1 MLKKYFA
8 PGSLFSYKGYR
19 NFFISGLI
27 FVLGSSAFPIAL
39 AVTVLDNGGD
49 ASALGLI
56 LAARVLSG
64 TIFML
69 IGGVWA
75 DRLPRKWIMIG
86 ADSFRAALCIV
97 LLIVSAT
104 DLPLW
109 AVGVLVF
116 LMGLGDSFGAPA
128 GSAIVPSLLPDH
140 LLPQGNVAKGIVGKV
155 GTIVGPGLGGLSIA
169 IVGADWT
176 FAFIGIFF
184 LIATSLI
191 FTINEP
197 PRQEILE
204 DKPTFLFELREG
216 FKLVWEIK
224 WIAASIAMASF
235 QLMVIVAAETVLLPV
250 ITRREFGTDSVF
262 ALSAAAFSLG
272 GMISAIVA
280 IKLKTKKPGLLAI
293 SWWALFAV
301 APLVL
306 AFPINETVVV
316 VGYLIAG
323 LSIGGWEAYWVTSVQ
338 REVPQ
343 DMQGRVFSIDM
354 VGSGGLM
361 PIGMALVGP
370 AVALMGER
378 TFLLGAIVFHV
389 LICYLVLLVPGVAE
403 MRDPRRRVEGDST
416 QNDSTQND
424 STKSEQSQA

>member
-1 MLKKYFA
+1 MLEKYFA

-27 FVLGSSAFPIAL
+27 FVLGASAFPIAL

-56 LAARVLSG
+56 LASRVLAG
-64 TIFML
+64 TLFML
-69 IGGVWA
+69 VGGVWA

-86 ADSFRAALCIV
+86 ADSFRAMICLV
-97 LLIVSAT
+97 LLVVSAN

-109 AVGVLVF
+109 AIGLLVF

-140 LLPQGNVAKGIVGKV
+140 LLPVGNVAKGLVAKI

-169 IVGADWT
+169 FLGADWT
-176 FAFIGIFF
+176 FALIGGFF
-184 LIATSLI
+184 LIATSMILRI
-191 FTINEP
+191 HEP

-204 DKPTFLFELREG
+204 DKPTFLFELKEG

-235 QLMVIVAAETVLLPV
+235 QLMVIVAAETVLLPIV
-250 ITRREFGTDSVF
+250 SRREFGTDSVF
-262 ALSAAAFSLG
+262 AISAAAFSLG

-280 IKLKTKKPGLLAI
+280 IKMRPKRPGFVAI
-293 SWWALFAV
+293 WLWALFAF

-306 AFPINETVVV
+306 AFPFNEYVVIG
-316 VGYLIAG
+316 GYFIAG
-323 LSIGGWEAYWVTSVQ
+323 LSIGGWEAYWVTAVQ

-361 PIGMALVGP
+361 PLGMALVGP
-370 AVALMGER
+370 VIVLMGEKP
-378 TFLLGAIVFHV
+378 FLISAIVFHV

-403 MRDPRRRVEGDST
+403 MRDPRRNVPQSDS
-416 QNDSTQND
+416 QESN
-424 STKSEQSQA
+424 STKGEQSQA

>member
-19 NFFISGLI
+19 NFFISSAI
-27 FVLGSSAFPIAL
+27 FVIGASAFPIAL
-39 AVTVLDNGGD
+39 AVTILDKGGD

-56 LAARVLSG
+56 LAARVAAG
-64 TIFML
+64 TLFML

-86 ADSFRAALCIV
+86 ADSFRAAICLV
-97 LLIVSAT
+97 LLFVSAH

-109 AVGVLVF
+109 AIGLLVF

-140 LLPQGNVAKGIVGKV
+140 LLPAGNVARGIVGKV
-155 GTIVGPGLGGLSIA
+155 GNIVGPGVGGLAIA
-169 IVGADWT
+169 VIGADWT
-176 FAFIGIFF
+176 FG
-184 LIATSLI
+184 LIAGSFLFATTLI
-191 FTINEP
+191 FTIKEK

-204 DKPTFLFELREG
+204 DKPTFLFELKEG

-262 ALSAAAFSLG
+262 ALSAAMFSLG
-272 GMISAIVA
+272 GGLSAIAAIKYNTKRPGFVA
-280 IKLKTKKPGLLAI
+280 IWL
-293 SWWALFAV
+293 WALFAI

-306 AFPINETVVV
+306 AFPINETFVVI
-316 VGYLIAG
+316 GYFIAG
-323 LSIGGWEAYWVTSVQ
+323 LSIGGWEAYWVTAVQ

-361 PIGMALVGP
+361 PLGMALVGP

-378 TFLLGAIVFHV
+378 PFLISAIVFHV
-389 LICYLVLLVPGVAE
+389 VICYLVLLVPGVAE
-403 MRDPRRRVEGDST
+403 MRDPRRSSSNG
-416 QNDSTQND
+416 
-424 STKSEQSQA
+424 EQSQA

>member
-8 PGSLFSYKGYR
+8 PGSLLSYKGYR

-27 FVLGSSAFPIAL
+27 FVLGASAFPIAL

-56 LAARVLSG
+56 LAARVAAG
-64 TIFML
+64 TLFML
-69 IGGVWA
+69 VGGVWA

-86 ADSFRAALCIV
+86 ADSFRAVICLAL
-97 LLIVSAT
+97 LFVSAHE
-104 DLPLW
+104 LPLW
-109 AVGVLVF
+109 AIGLLVF

-140 LLPQGNVAKGIVGKV
+140 LLPAGNVAKGIVGKV
-155 GTIVGPGLGGLSIA
+155 GNIVGPGLGGLA
-169 IVGADWT
+169 IVSIGADWT
-176 FAFIGIFF
+176 FGIIGVSF
-184 LIATSLI
+184 LLATSLI
-191 FTINEP
+191 FTIHEP

-204 DKPTFLFELREG
+204 DKPTFLFELKEG

-235 QLMVIVAAETVLLPV
+235 QLMIIVAAETVLLPV
-250 ITRREFGTDSVF
+250 ISRREFGTDTVF

-272 GMISAIVA
+272 GALSAVAA
-280 IKLKTKKPGLLAI
+280 IKFKTKKPGLVAI
-293 SWWALFAV
+293 SLWGVFAM

-306 AFPINETVVV
+306 AFPINEPIVVI
-316 VGYLIAG
+316 GYFIAG
-323 LSIGGWEAYWVTSVQ
+323 LSIGGWEAYWITAVQ

-370 AVALMGER
+370 AVVLMGER
-378 TFLLGAIVFHV
+378 TFLLSAIVIHI
-389 LICYLVLLVPGVAE
+389 LICYLVLLVPGVKE
-403 MRDPRRRVEGDST
+403 MRDPRRGPAAS
-416 QNDSTQND
+416 S
-424 STKSEQSQA
+424 SIGEQGQA